1 MFSLIAALKKVI
13 SRNSANDVL
22 LSTLRELVSFNV
34 VGYYGEGKKD
44 DETYYNYFTRE
55 LNERKVEEDEEK
67 EEENIAAKERK
78 IAPKEMQEQLKKVVL
93 KSRSPIEREHAITRL
108 DDNFLVEQI
117 KNPKQ
122 MMRIRLYA
130 LDYAPKEVI
139 DDIAKTCE
147 EEEIRKKAIEKCHN
161 KDIILK
167 YIKDTG
173 YYQQLWKLDPKTIL
187 DNFPENF
194 EFDMLKGRD
203 WRGRSQNDYFRV
215 FVSKLKNPK
224 DIIFVLEK
232 CFADDEWKTAYFFEH
247 TLFECLNKI
256 KDKKIFKEWITTKEF
271 DKDNQAYI
279 VMYLKDDK
287 KTIKELLDTPYLKDD
302 IRKLILEILD
312 DQKLYKDTAIENIL
326 AGKSGKKKKYDDD
339 DDIQPDQITHKG
351 KKLLDFS
358 YDQLVPFCLNNIKD
372 EKFIKN
378 TINKFNL
385 IVPTVVKK
393 IKDNDFLKEY
403 FKTTLDANALINI
416 TDNDLLIKLAK
427 KDPHYLKYVKDESFL
442 KEAYQNLAE
451 NPHPESSHFDRDKEA
466 KIRANSLNN
475 IKDQDFLIKVAKKDS
490 SFIVRKAAIKNI
502 TDIET
507 VEKFL
512 LRETSKTG
520 KMKILEIIDNQD
532 VLMNFIKKQK
542 DPEIASQAYY
552 KLDVNSITE
561 LVSEGL
567 DVPKDIVQKM
577 DLKVLKKLISE
588 EVKSWAAEYRY
599 PDASIAGRYISLV
612 TDDQDFLVRILK
624 KYPNLA
630 VDVANDIDSENVI
643 TELLTDGKF
652 LNEFNSYEKI
662 ADPKYL
668 EYILLN
674 KEHMYYKDVSDILIQ
689 LNPSQDF
696 LIKIIENASES
707 VAEETVKYIT
717 DIDFLVSIVAKEKE
731 SSRSLPF
738 YIFKKIWT
746 QVKGNEEQIK
756 KMANTKNIDVIEKL
770 LPHLANQDNQLI
782 KIVKN
787 LKDRGWQAENL
798 VVKAISL
805 LEDKKQ
811 IMGMIPHLTSRQL
824 TQIDRGILY
833 EWLLTTKDQKDIEFN
848 TVQGVYA
855 YVRGKLTNQ
864 LGINPLAL
872 YNTAKSDIVKSVAIL
887 QIEPEDFPENITE
900 NMINSF
906 ISGMQQTD
914 RPYEIS
920 KTIVKR
926 IYDVASDAQQDQ
938 VASYLDTKY
947 LNERHR
953 DALERPYLTPK
964 KNEKIY
970 TPLKQDVEKVPI
982 LQLFRLLVHLAR

>member
-1 MFSLIAALKKVI
+1 MRLITSFLPKFGVRMFSLIAALKKVI
-13 SRNSANDVL
+13 SRNSTNDVL

-34 VGYYGEGKKD
+34 VGYYGEGKKN

-55 LNERKVEEDEEK
+55 LNERKVEDEKDEED
-67 EEENIAAKERK
+67 EENIAAKERK
-78 IAPKEMQEQLKKVVL
+78 IAPEEMQEQLKKVVL

-130 LDYAPKEVI
+130 LDYAPTEVI

-194 EFDMLKGRD
+194 KFDMLEGRN
-203 WRGRSQNDYFRV
+203 WRSRSQDYFRV
-215 FVSKLKNPK
+215 FVNKLKNPK

-232 CFADDEWKTAYFFEH
+232 CFADDKWKTTYFFEH

-312 DQKLYKDTAIENIL
+312 DQKLYKDTVIENIL
-326 AGKSGKKKKYDDD
+326 AGKTGKRKAYDDD

-451 NPHPESSHFDRDKEA
+451 NPHPESSHFDRDQEA

-520 KMKILEIIDNQD
+520 KMEILEIIDNQD
-532 VLMNFIKKQK
+532 ILMSFIKKQK
-542 DPEIASQAYY
+542 DPEIARQAYD
-552 KLDVNSITE
+552 KLDVDSITK

-567 DVPKDIVQKM
+567 DVPESIVQKM
-577 DLKVLKKLISE
+577 DSKVLKKLISE
-588 EVKSWAAEYRY
+588 EQA
-599 PDASIAGRYISLV
+599 IAGRYISLV

-652 LNEFNSYEKI
+652 LNKFSSYEKI
-662 ADPKYL
+662 TDPKYL

-674 KEHMYYKDVSDILIQ
+674 KEYMYYKDVSDILIQ

-696 LIKIIENASES
+696 LIKIIENASEN

-770 LPHLANQDNQLI
+770 LPHLAKQDNQLI

-824 TQIDRGILY
+824 AQIDPGILY

-848 TVQGVYA
+848 TVHSVLASIFSSGD
-855 YVRGKLTNQ
+855 
-864 LGINPLAL
+864 IDPLAL

-887 QIEPEDFPENITE
+887 QIKPEDFPENITD

-926 IYDVASDAQQDQ
+926 IYDVASDVQQDQ
-938 VASYLDTKY
+938 VASYLDTKD

-953 DALERPYLTPK
+953 DALERPYLIPK
-964 KNEKIY
+964 KKEKIY
-970 TPLKQDVEKVPI
+970 TPLKHDVEKVPI
-982 LQLFRLLVHLAR
+982 TQLFRLLVHLAR